1 MREWEIDSNEG
12 IFLITEHNTNE
23 YLVHFQNDDY
33 EWEVNLTR
41 EPVEN
46 PDLDGMIE
54 EAKEIIEGEEHNGL
68 FNR

>member
-1 MREWEIDSNEG
+1 MREWEIDRDEG

-33 EWEVNLTR
+33 EWEVNFTR

-54 EAKEIIEGEEHNGL
+54 EAKETIEGEEHNGL